1 MDRSAD
7 PLLSRRSL
15 RRSKPFIPRSAD
27 PVLTIAR
34 SSNARSSNLPEPLSI
49 PVNPSVPLVL
59 KHRLVAILRLNDLKD
74 AVPLAESLVRAG
86 VRALEFTL
94 TNANAPVAIQSC
106 LDRIPHFSNGT
117 AAIGM
122 GSVRNVAEA
131 RTAIDCGS
139 QFVVS
144 PITSKPIID
153 FCKEHGVSVF
163 PGAFSPTEI
172 AMAHEAGADIVK
184 VFPSRTLGPSYIQDV
199 LAPMPYLRLMPT
211 GGVDLK
217 NLANYF
223 RAGAVAV
230 GVGGQFLDAEAIARQ
245 DWPRIESLA
254 SQFVAACERE

>member
-1 MDRSAD
+1 VDRSAD
-7 PLLSRRSL
+7 PLLR
-15 RRSKPFIPRSAD
+15 
-27 PVLTIAR
+27 LTR
-34 SSNARSSNLPEPLSI
+34 FPEPSSI

-94 TNANAPVAIQSC
+94 TNASAPIAIRSC
-106 LDRIPHFSNGT
+106 LDRIASFSNGT
-117 AAIGM
+117 AAIGI
-122 GSVRNVAEA
+122 GSVRNLAEA
-131 RTAIDCGS
+131 RIAIDCGS

-184 VFPSRTLGPSYIQDV
+184 VFPSRNLGPSYIQDV

-245 DWPRIESLA
+245 DWQRIESLA

>member
-15 RRSKPFIPRSAD
+15 RRSKPYIPRSAD

-184 VFPSRTLGPSYIQDV
+184 VFPSRTLGPS
-199 LAPMPYLRLMPT
+199 
-211 GGVDLK
+211 
-217 NLANYF
+217 
-223 RAGAVAV
+223 
-230 GVGGQFLDAEAIARQ
+230 
-245 DWPRIESLA
+245 
-254 SQFVAACERE
+254 

>member
-1 MDRSAD
+1 MLPQSCFHKNSLVQRTLKQLPRTTIDPSESIRSTCPQASLGSH
-7 PLLSRRSL
+7 PSLERFEGCRS
-15 RRSKPFIPRSAD
+15 
-27 PVLTIAR
+27 
-34 SSNARSSNLPEPLSI
+34 
-49 PVNPSVPLVL
+49 
-59 KHRLVAILRLNDLKD
+59 
-74 AVPLAESLVRAG
+74 LAESLVRAG

-94 TNANAPVAIQSC
+94 TNASAPVAIQTC
-106 LDRIPHFSNGT
+106 LDRIASFSNGT

-131 RTAIDCGS
+131 RIAIECGS

-153 FCKEHGVSVF
+153 FCKEHGVGVF

-172 AMAHEAGADIVK
+172 ATAHEAGADIVK
-184 VFPSRTLGPSYIQDV
+184 VFPSRNLGPSYIQDV

-217 NLANYF
+217 NVANYF